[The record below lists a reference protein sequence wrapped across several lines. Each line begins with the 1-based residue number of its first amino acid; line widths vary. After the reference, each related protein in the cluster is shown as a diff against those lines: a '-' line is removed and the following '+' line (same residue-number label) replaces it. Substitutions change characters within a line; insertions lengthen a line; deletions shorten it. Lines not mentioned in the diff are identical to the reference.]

1 LGWWD
6 IWLGLQGTQELVGVL
21 HPVKLFLAAVM
32 IGVVLLYGCP
42 PSAFGQGLK
51 FLNQPAPLFIT
62 GSGGKWM
69 GFLGCYA
76 QYFAGCY

>member
-1 LGWWD
+1 
-6 IWLGLQGTQELVGVL
+6 
-21 HPVKLFLAAVM
+21 M